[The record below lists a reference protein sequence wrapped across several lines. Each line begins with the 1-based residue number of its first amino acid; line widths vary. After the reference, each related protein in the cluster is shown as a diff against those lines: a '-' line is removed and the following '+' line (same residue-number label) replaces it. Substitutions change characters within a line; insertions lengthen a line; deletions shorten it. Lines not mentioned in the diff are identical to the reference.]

1 MATDSEREI
10 NVRDL
15 SMAVGASKRARLLQ
29 AVLAAAAIIAL
40 LAFVD
45 VLRPGANEI
54 TVASGTLR
62 TLDSAPEKRI
72 PPTDPPAPSSNST
85 TTSRPCCRTKRTNS
99 RPKSIPSNRPKH
111 KTRKPSSKSFRTR
124 NRLRRLSSKPG
135 SNPLIQD

>member
-62 TLDSAPEKRI
+62 TLDSAPDKRM
-72 PPTDPPAPSSNST
+72 PPTDPPAPSGA
-85 TTSRPCCRTKRTNS
+85 PA
-99 RPKSIPSNRPKH
+99 PPPVA
-111 KTRKPSSKSFRTR
+111 P
-124 NRLRRLSSKPG
+124 PVAPPPAAQDDG
-135 SNPLIQD
+135 SGDNAAPDDSDDDEADDSAAEEEEEE

>member
-40 LAFVD
+40 LAFVH

-62 TLDSAPEKRI
+62 TLDSVPDKRM
-72 PPTDPPAPSSNST
+72 PPTDPPAPSGAPAPPPVAPPPAAQDDGSGDNAAPNDSDDEADDSAAAWLNST
-85 TTSRPCCRTKRTNS
+85 
-99 RPKSIPSNRPKH
+99 
-111 KTRKPSSKSFRTR
+111 
-124 NRLRRLSSKPG
+124 LG
-135 SNPLIQD
+135 